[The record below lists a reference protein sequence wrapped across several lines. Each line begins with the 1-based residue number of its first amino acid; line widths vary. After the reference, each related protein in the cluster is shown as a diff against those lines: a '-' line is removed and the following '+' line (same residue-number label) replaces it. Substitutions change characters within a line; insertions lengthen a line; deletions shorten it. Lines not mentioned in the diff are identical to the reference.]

1 MAVWEFPTSTPVD
14 VDVEI
19 TSGSITIIGAPT
31 DKVLVRATRAGAG
44 APAGPF
50 PPGLPDLSS
59 LGDLADDLGRLTDL
73 TTGLGSIFGS
83 GMPAKPGRPPMPGEP
98 PVPGEPPAPEVPMPE
113 VPMRASEDADLS
125 VEFNGGHLIV
135 TEPHALGMLMRRG
148 GITLVIEVPA
158 GSRCAVR
165 ATAAD
170 LDCQGEIGAL
180 DARNSSGAISAARVR
195 GSVQANTMSGQIT
208 IREAAGEVDAHTAS
222 GQVSV
227 DRVAADLTATTASG
241 DIRIGAAGGSVTA
254 RTASGRVSIDS
265 VAHGQVSVTT
275 ASGDVKVGVAHGTG
289 VYLDLSSIT
298 GRVTSDLEP
307 SDEDGQ
313 AELRLTCRT
322 VTGALHV
329 ARARYADVAS

>member
-1 MAVWEFPTSTPVD
+1 MAIWEFPTSTPVD

-31 DKVLVRATRAGAG
+31 DKVMVRATQAGPG
-44 APAGPF
+44 ASGAPF
-50 PPGLPDLSS
+50 PPGLPDLRA
-59 LGDLADDLGRLTDL
+59 LGHLADDLGRLSDV
-73 TTGLGSIFGS
+73 TTGLGAIFGS
-83 GMPAKPGRPPMPGEP
+83 DGPGRPMPD
-98 PVPGEPPAPEVPMPE
+98 VPMPATPIRE
-113 VPMRASEDADLS
+113 SDAADLS

-148 GITLVIEVPA
+148 GIALVIEVPA

-195 GSVQANTMSGQIT
+195 GSVQANTMSGQVAIG
-208 IREAAGEVDAHTAS
+208 EADGEVEAHTAS
-222 GQVSV
+222 GLVSV
-227 DRVAADLTATTASG
+227 GRVAADVTATTASG
-241 DIRIGAAGGSVTA
+241 DIRIGAADGSVTA
-254 RTASGRVSIDS
+254 RTASGRVSIES
-265 VAHGQVSVTT
+265 VARGQASVTT
-275 ASGDVKVGVAHGTG
+275 ASGDVKVGVVHGTG
-289 VYLDLSSIT
+289 VYLDLSSVT
-298 GRVTSDLEP
+298 GRVSSDLEP
-307 SDEDGQ
+307 SEEDGQ

-329 ARARYADVAS
+329 ARARYAERI

>member
-1 MAVWEFPTSTPVD
+1 MALWEFPTSTPVD

-31 DKVLVRATRAGAG
+31 DKVMVRATQ
-44 APAGPF
+44 AGPGTPGASF
-50 PPGLPDLSS
+50 PPGVPDLRGLS
-59 LGDLADDLGRLTDL
+59 DLADDLGRLSDV
-73 TTGLGSIFGS
+73 TTGLGAIFGS
-83 GMPAKPGRPPMPGEP
+83 GGPGQP
-98 PVPGEPPAPEVPMPE
+98 PVPDAPDVPMPATAIRE
-113 VPMRASEDADLS
+113 SDATDLS

-148 GITLVIEVPA
+148 GIALVIEVPA

-195 GSVQANTMSGQIT
+195 GSVQANTMSGQVAIG
-208 IREAAGEVDAHTAS
+208 EADGDVEAHTAS
-222 GQVSV
+222 GLVSV
-227 DRVAADLTATTASG
+227 GRVAADVTATTASG
-241 DIRIGAAGGSVTA
+241 DIRIGAADGSVTA
-254 RTASGRVSIDS
+254 RTASGRVSIES
-265 VAHGQVSVTT
+265 VARGQASVTT

-289 VYLDLSSIT
+289 VYLDLSSVT
-298 GRVTSDLEP
+298 GRVSSDLEP

-329 ARARYADVAS
+329 ASARYAERI